1 MSLSLTYSLLGAA
14 AGPFV
19 IAFSNSIATGE
30 PASWRTVT
38 AAGWRPTLAASAL
51 QSVVLAE
58 AAARWPAAAGALA
71 WLTIVGVLLAL
82 IDWSSHR
89 LPHRVVGALLG
100 GGLVQL
106 GLVVLV
112 QRDAWPLL
120 RAGVAAAVVLLIVLT
135 LGLIS
140 PTGLGLGDV
149 TLSTTMAFLLGWFG
163 WLYVAAGLMI
173 AFLSTGL
180 AMSVLRARKLISR
193 DEPIA
198 LGPALIFAPICVI
211 LLF

>member
-1 MSLSLTYSLLGAA
+1 MWLWLTYGLLGAL

-19 IAFSNSIATGE
+19 IVFSNSITTGE
-30 PASWRTVT
+30 PVSWMSMTAISWRPAL
-38 AAGWRPTLAASAL
+38 AAGAL
-51 QSVVLAE
+51 LILVLVE
-58 AAARWPAAAGALA
+58 VAARSAAAGALA
-71 WLTIVGVLLAL
+71 WLMIVGLVLAL

-89 LPHRVVGALLG
+89 LPHRLVGILLG
-100 GGLVQL
+100 GGVVQL
-106 GLVVLV
+106 GLVGLV

-120 RAGVAAAVVLLIVLT
+120 RAGTAAVIVLLIVLT

-140 PTGLGLGDV
+140 PSGLGLGDV
-149 TLSTTMAFLLGWFG
+149 TLSTTMAFFLGWFG
-163 WLYVAAGLMI
+163 WLYVAAGLMS

-180 AMSVLRARKLISR
+180 AMSVLRAGRLIPQGQ
-193 DEPIA
+193 PIA

>member
-1 MSLSLTYSLLGAA
+1 MWLWLTYGLLGAL

-19 IAFSNSIATGE
+19 IVFSNSITTGE
-30 PASWRTVT
+30 PVSWMSMTAISWRPAL
-38 AAGWRPTLAASAL
+38 AAGAL
-51 QSVVLAE
+51 LILVLVE
-58 AAARWPAAAGALA
+58 VAARRPAAAGALA
-71 WLTIVGVLLAL
+71 WLMIVGLVLAL

-89 LPHRVVGALLG
+89 LPHRLVGILLG
-100 GGLVQL
+100 GGVVQL
-106 GLVVLV
+106 GLVGLV

-120 RAGVAAAVVLLIVLT
+120 RAGTATVIVLLIVLT

-140 PTGLGLGDV
+140 PSGLGLGDV
-149 TLSTTMAFLLGWFG
+149 TLSTTMAFFLGWFG
-163 WLYVAAGLMI
+163 WLYVVAGLMS

-180 AMSVLRARKLISR
+180 AMSVLRARRLIPQGQ
-193 DEPIA
+193 PIA